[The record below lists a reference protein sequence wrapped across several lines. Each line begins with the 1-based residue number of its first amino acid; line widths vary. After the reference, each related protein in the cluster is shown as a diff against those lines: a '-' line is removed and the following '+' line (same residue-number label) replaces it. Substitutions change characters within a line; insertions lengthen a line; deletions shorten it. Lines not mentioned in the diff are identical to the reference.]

1 MWVKVSLGFPVSPQP
16 AFRQNVVR
24 KLFIVNPD
32 IFRRVTF
39 GVESKDLVRAVLAPG
54 PGLIFSA
61 ELISV
66 LIKIP
71 NPRTCLY
78 GAGTSPAGDD
88 Q

>member
-54 PGLIFSA
+54 PGLIFSG
-61 ELISV
+61 LISA

-71 NPRTCLY
+71 NAGTCLH
-78 GAGTSPAGDD
+78 GAVTSPAGP
-88 Q
+88 